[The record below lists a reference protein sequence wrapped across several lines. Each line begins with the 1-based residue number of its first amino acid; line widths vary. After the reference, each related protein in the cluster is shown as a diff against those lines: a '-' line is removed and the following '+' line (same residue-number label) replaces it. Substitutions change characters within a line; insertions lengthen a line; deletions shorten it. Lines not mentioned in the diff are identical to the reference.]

1 MEIFDNFSYFNIF
14 VSATLRSNEGKKI
27 PSKDYKLFNGP
38 MQTNKERMI
47 EGGRERG
54 GERVGS
60 KQANKQ
66 KQEK

>member
-1 MEIFDNFSYFNIF
+1 
-14 VSATLRSNEGKKI
+14 
-27 PSKDYKLFNGP
+27 

>member
-27 PSKDYKLFNGP
+27 PSKDYKLFIGP

-47 EGGRERG
+47 EGGREE

>member
-1 MEIFDNFSYFNIF
+1 
-14 VSATLRSNEGKKI
+14 
-27 PSKDYKLFNGP
+27 

-47 EGGRERG
+47 EGGREE